1 MNNELHFAYQVKRHL
16 NESVRAIPAD
26 KADRLRAAREQA
38 LARQKQPAVA
48 SKLAGAGA
56 IQVSGGGVASI
67 SGAESG
73 GFNGFEWLAHLLP
86 VAVLAAG
93 LIGISYW
100 HQNNRAQEN
109 ADIDTQ
115 MLIDELPPSAYADK
129 GFVAWIKR
137 GQE

>member
-1 MNNELHFAYQVKRHL
+1 MNNELHFAYQIKRHL
-16 NESVRAIPAD
+16 NESARALPVN
-26 KADRLRAAREQA
+26 KVERLRAAREYA
-38 LARQKQPAVA
+38 LARQKKPSGAAQ
-48 SKLAGAGA
+48 LAGAGV
-56 IQVSGGGVASI
+56 IHVSGGSAASM
-67 SGAESG
+67 G
-73 GFNGFEWLAHLLP
+73 GGTFSRSNGFEWLAQLLP

-100 HQNNRAQEN
+100 HQSNRAEEN